1 MEVDSLEAI
10 ESLVAHGLGV
20 SVVPERTGTSLAAP
34 LPPTL
39 RRLPFGTPQA
49 TRHLAL
55 IERDSNPKARLAAAL
70 HAQLVEVAQA
80 G

>member
-10 ESLVAHGLGV
+10 EALVAHGLGV
-20 SVVPERTGTSLAAP
+20 SVVPERSGAP
-34 LPPTL
+34 LPETL
-39 RRLPFGTPQA
+39 RCLPFGDPQA
-49 TRHLAL
+49 ARHLAL

>member
-10 ESLVAHGLGV
+10 EALVAHGLGV
-20 SVVPERTGTSLAAP
+20 SVVPERPGAP

-39 RRLPFGTPQA
+39 RRLPFGNPQA
-49 TRHLAL
+49 ARHLAL

-70 HAQLVEVAQA
+70 HTQLVEVAKA